1 MKSSTIDPEV
11 IAVSHQLHDDYQTY
25 MLDKI
30 QYAKATN
37 QSLSSVNKK
46 IHVGRGVAAY
56 QKSDSGKVYFS
67 ILETAKFL
75 CNNNVRVY

>member
-1 MKSSTIDPEV
+1 MKPSITDPEV
-11 IAVSHQLHDDYQTY
+11 MVVSRQLYDDFQTY

-37 QSLSSVNKK
+37 QSLSSLNKK
-46 IHVGRGVAAY
+46 IHAGRGLAAY

-75 CNNNVRVY
+75 CNNNVKVY